1 MADPSPSGRDDAIV
15 AEAAQYAVK
24 FHQLG
29 MLAEA
34 ERFYDAILKVTP
46 DHFQALHLL
55 GILRQQQGNSA
66 EALRLTGEALETNS
80 RSADALRTLGA
91 VLDTLERHE
100 EALAAYDRALAA
112 NRDRAE
118 ALVSYGIALVHLG
131 RNREALD
138 AFDATLAIDAR
149 HLEARINR
157 GVALTRLGRIHEAL
171 EAFDAAL
178 AVREDHPEAL
188 VSRGVALLH
197 LGRAGESLAA
207 FDQALA
213 IKPDHAMALSNRVLA
228 LVALRRH
235 AEVLE
240 GCERA
245 LSINPGD
252 AETLYLRGNTLWSQG
267 KFAQAIESYEQA
279 WAFNHAR
286 ALSMLALY
294 RSTIADWAGADRLS
308 GVLRTRIAAGDF
320 IYPFVSVVFGFDPLD
335 QLHAARNYLR
345 VCLPTTPQPSTR
357 SAIVHSD
364 RLRIAYVSSDFRQHA
379 VASATVELFE
389 RHDRNRFKVIGVS
402 LAPSDASAIRARLV
416 DAFDQFHDVA
426 SDGDGHI
433 AGLLN
438 DLAVHIAVD
447 LNGPTE
453 GSRPGVWAYR
463 AAPVQVAY
471 LGYPATAGADFI
483 DYILADETVLPFDQ
497 QPFFS
502 EKIVHLPDC
511 YHAND
516 TTRRISAKTL
526 ARSALGL
533 PEQGLVFCCF
543 NKSSKITGRVFGVWM
558 RLLAQVPGSVLW
570 LSRMNDLAHANLR
583 REAAARGV
591 DPGRLVFAPYVDR
604 VEDHLAR
611 HRAADLFLDTLPYNA
626 HSTAIDALWA
636 GLPVVTC
643 AGTSFAG
650 RVGASLLKSAGLP
663 ELVTNSLEDYEA
675 LALRLAADPAL
686 LHSIRRKLDGNRL
699 ACRLFD
705 SERFCRHV
713 EAAYSTMWDI
723 RRRGDRPCG
732 FRVEPGV

>member
-100 EALAAYDRALAA
+100 EALAAYDQALAA
-112 NRDRAE
+112 NKDRAE

-294 RSTIADWAGADRLS
+294 RSTIADW
-308 GVLRTRIAAGDF
+308 AGDF

-516 TTRRISAKTL
+516 STKARKSPVGCSASGCGCWRKSP
-526 ARSALGL
+526 AA
-533 PEQGLVFCCF
+533 CC
-543 NKSSKITGRVFGVWM
+543 
-558 RLLAQVPGSVLW
+558 GS
-570 LSRMNDLAHANLR
+570 
-583 REAAARGV
+583 
-591 DPGRLVFAPYVDR
+591 
-604 VEDHLAR
+604 
-611 HRAADLFLDTLPYNA
+611 RA
-626 HSTAIDALWA
+626 
-636 GLPVVTC
+636 
-643 AGTSFAG
+643 
-650 RVGASLLKSAGLP
+650 
-663 ELVTNSLEDYEA
+663 
-675 LALRLAADPAL
+675 
-686 LHSIRRKLDGNRL
+686 
-699 ACRLFD
+699 
-705 SERFCRHV
+705 
-713 EAAYSTMWDI
+713 
-723 RRRGDRPCG
+723 
-732 FRVEPGV
+732 